1 MKTRGLVLAS
11 KMCRFC
17 QNFWVTETL
26 PPGLSF
32 LINSTE
38 RIPPPT
44 RSETPRRLLSPETVG
59 ALRWDGL
66 SAAVRQLMLSIPS
79 AFLRKGT
86 RQANASIQLFS
97 QTVKTHL
104 KREFPRRA
112 GFTN

>member
-11 KMCRFC
+11 KMCKFC

-26 PPGLSF
+26 PPGFSF
-32 LINSTE
+32 LVGSTE

-44 RSETPRRLLSPETVG
+44 GSETPRRLLSAETVR
-59 ALRWDGL
+59 ALSQDGL
-66 SAAVRQLMLSIPS
+66 PAAVRQLMLSISS
-79 AFLRKGT
+79 ACLRKGT
-86 RQANASIQLFS
+86 RQADASIQLFS

-112 GFTN
+112 GFTK